1 MTLNKLFAGNKTI
14 QDIVND
20 YSDMLLRIAFQ
31 NIKSLSDSEDIV
43 QESYIKLINSNID
56 FNNEEHLKAWLIRVT
71 INKCKDHFK
80 SSWFRKTVLISENMD
95 FLAPEEKGIMN
106 EIFSLDKKYR
116 NVIYLYYYEGYSIKE
131 IANILNKNAN
141 TISSLLQRARKNLKT
156 IILEEGKLI

>member
-20 YSDMLLRIAFQ
+20 YSGMLLRIAFQ
-31 NIKSLSDSEDIV
+31 NIKSLSDAEDIV
-43 QESYIKLINSNID
+43 QETYIKLINSNMD

-80 SSWFRKTVLISENMD
+80 SSWFIKTVLISESMD

-106 EIFSLDKKYR
+106 AIFSLDRKYR

-131 IANILNKNAN
+131 IATILNKNAN